1 MSNGDTGAYQTALA
15 RAQALAAKL
24 KKNTEQPPATTNP
37 GLKRAASFE
46 TDTEVPPFKKSEMDM
61 DNGNSL
67 TEQVAVPD
75 KMVGMIIG
83 RGGEQITRLQQESG
97 CKIQMAS
104 DSGGQPVRMCTLT
117 GSPEAISQAKVL
129 IDGVIANSPGGA
141 DAAQGA
147 RGGGG
152 GGPPGGMGDFGGM
165 GGGQTVEIMVP
176 GNKVGLVIG
185 KGGETIK
192 NLQMQTGAKITV
204 IQENNSMA
212 NEKPLR
218 ISGTPQVVE
227 IAKVK
232 VMELLQQL
240 DGGPNGAGRGRGG
253 PMGGMG
259 GGRGPQAGWPSGGG
273 GGMNGGDAVDYVGV
287 SQDKIGLVI
296 GKGGD
301 TIKSINQASGAFVE
315 IDKKAPQDAPEKNFI
330 IRGSKENVERAK
342 QMVLEK
348 IGATPGSGYG
358 AFPGQTF
365 IQGGGGQAN
374 GGGAPGGFGGGA
386 PGGGAPGGAPGGAA
400 DYSAQWIEYYR
411 SQGMFKEAEEIER
424 QQAAQAAAAN
434 QAAAVAASQQQQAA
448 AAAGGQADY
457 SAQWADYYRSI
468 GKMKEA
474 EAIEAQMRAKMGGA
488 PAAPAGYPGGAPQ
501 QPGYPAASGYYP
513 GY

>member
-1 MSNGDTGAYQTALA
+1 MSNGDSGAYETALV

-24 KKNTEQPPATTNP
+24 KKNTEETSITTNP

-46 TDTEVPPFKKSEMDM
+46 TEVPPFKKTMDM

-152 GGPPGGMGDFGGM
+152 GPPGGMGGM

-192 NLQMQTGAKITV
+192 NLQMQTGAKISV

-227 IAKVK
+227 MAKVK

-240 DGGPNGAGRGRGG
+240 DGGPNGAGRGRD
-253 PMGGMG
+253 
-259 GGRGPQAGWPSGGG
+259 R
-273 GGMNGGDAVDYVGV
+273 
-287 SQDKIGLVI
+287 
-296 GKGGD
+296 
-301 TIKSINQASGAFVE
+301 KSV
-315 IDKKAPQDAPEKNFI
+315 
-330 IRGSKENVERAK
+330 V
-342 QMVLEK
+342 
-348 IGATPGSGYG
+348 
-358 AFPGQTF
+358 
-365 IQGGGGQAN
+365 
-374 GGGAPGGFGGGA
+374 
-386 PGGGAPGGAPGGAA
+386 
-400 DYSAQWIEYYR
+400 
-411 SQGMFKEAEEIER
+411 
-424 QQAAQAAAAN
+424 
-434 QAAAVAASQQQQAA
+434 
-448 AAAGGQADY
+448 
-457 SAQWADYYRSI
+457 
-468 GKMKEA
+468 
-474 EAIEAQMRAKMGGA
+474 
-488 PAAPAGYPGGAPQ
+488 
-501 QPGYPAASGYYP
+501 
-513 GY
+513 